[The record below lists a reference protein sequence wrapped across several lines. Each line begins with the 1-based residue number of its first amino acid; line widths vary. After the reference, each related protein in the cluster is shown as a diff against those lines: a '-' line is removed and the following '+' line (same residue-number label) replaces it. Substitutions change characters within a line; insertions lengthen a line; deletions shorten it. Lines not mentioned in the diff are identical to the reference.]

1 MPQQIYSYSQTTP
14 TSPLAYSTSSH
25 GSIPIPITNQR
36 KANVFYPSR
45 CNHAR
50 SSGSFGFIDT
60 PSLTTSSTPNSFRSM
75 RHNSLHGQ
83 LVGSYEESILN
94 GRMSTFPS
102 KPITFIAQIGVLG
115 RGKCKQS
122 LKCPPHINLTFPAH
136 FYELQDVDN
145 PVTPYVGN
153 VDLENGLTGER
164 FKKFPGGYR
173 LPLKGQLQ
181 IVIKNPNKT
190 AVKIF
195 LIPYDLSDMPPGTK
209 TFIRQKSYTIP
220 SSYNS
225 MIQDYGVENKI
236 NNNNNDSFAKS
247 TLRYA
252 IHLQFCS
259 PAKKKVYLYKYVRVV
274 FANRVPDGSEKLNVV
289 NSGPGEPK
297 YVPMGSLNLKGL
309 LGLGLVEENQ
319 QDSDNDDR
327 QDEERQRREKKN
339 TILKKN
345 GVNIGKIVGSN
356 GGSALSEKFKQISK
370 GNDEKSLSM
379 IIDSESENCRCI
391 N

>member
-1 MPQQIYSYSQTTP
+1 MPQQIYSYSPTTP

-25 GSIPIPITNQR
+25 GSVPIPITSSR
-36 KANVFYPSR
+36 RANVYYPSR
-45 CNHAR
+45 SNHSR
-50 SSGSFGFIDT
+50 SSSSSFGFTDT
-60 PSLTTSSTPNSFRSM
+60 SFMTALSSTSNSFRSM
-75 RHNSLHGQ
+75 RHNSQISNELFGS

-115 RGKCKQS
+115 IGNCKPS

-164 FKKFPGGYR
+164 FKKFTGGYR

-195 LIPYDLSDMPPGTK
+195 LVPYDLSDMPPGTK

-220 SSYNS
+220 LSYNS
-225 MIQDYGVENKI
+225 MIQDYGVENEI
-236 NNNNNDSFAKS
+236 NINKNNSFAKS

-259 PAKKKVYLYKYVRVV
+259 PAKRRVYLYKYVRVV
-274 FANRVPDGSEKLNVV
+274 FANRVPDGSEKLKVV
-289 NSGPGEPK
+289 NDGPGEPK

-309 LGLGLVEENQ
+309 LGLGLVEDQ
-319 QDSDNDDR
+319 QEPDNNNG
-327 QDEERQRREKKN
+327 QDEEEKQK
-339 TILKKN
+339 
-345 GVNIGKIVGSN
+345 G
-356 GGSALSEKFKQISK
+356 EKRNQ
-370 GNDEKSLSM
+370 
-379 IIDSESENCRCI
+379 
-391 N
+391 